1 MEKTTL
7 KEAPYGV
14 SDFQLFRENNFAY
27 VDKTQFIELLETSK
41 FFFPFIVRP
50 RRFGKT
56 LFTKILRAY
65 YDVVAAKDFERNFAG
80 TYIGSHKTPLAN
92 TYRVIQFDFSAI
104 GSDDF
109 KAGFVRKVWAGLF
122 SFCERNGFKEG
133 TEFLMRE
140 VKTYKNP
147 LDLLNIFLSLYRI
160 HFKEKIYLIIDEY
173 DQSPNDVLAVSLE
186 DFRALTRA
194 GGLLKTFY
202 GELKDLS
209 GGDGPVERIFIT
221 GVTSIQ
227 LDSMTSGFS
236 NANNLTYESVF
247 AGMFGFTEAELRDLI
262 PQIIDLK
269 KYGKTLDE
277 VLERMREWYNGYV
290 FCPDADITVFNSSM
304 CLNYLKT
311 IARTNQEPRNM
322 LDSSVANSLDKI
334 ESILSLGDAAFV
346 RDILSKALR
355 HEPIPFGGEVQVLN
369 LNDRAQFDNESVLS
383 ALIYMGFLTF
393 SPGNWNTLVVPNR
406 AIGIQFFEYY
416 FKKVLG
422 ASRGGFDKAEFAA
435 AYRALAAGDPMP
447 WLQLSEA
454 RLGESSGVHL
464 NMHTTENSLQLMLS
478 ATLCFS
484 EDYKAQ
490 LEVESRGKD
499 SVYMDMLLVPQKSK
513 KLPTY
518 IVELKHVAKDATE
531 AAAANE
537 LKEARE
543 QAERYSAGETVKDTP
558 NLKRVALVYKG
569 LRLAKAE
576 IF

>member
-7 KEAPYGV
+7 KNAPYGI

-41 FFFPFIVRP
+41 FFFPLIVRP

-56 LFTKILRAY
+56 LFTQILLAY
-65 YDVVAAKDFERNFAG
+65 YDVVAAKDFESNFAG

-202 GELKDLS
+202 SELKSMS
-209 GGDGPVERIFIT
+209 GGDGAIEKIFIT

-236 NANNLTYESVF
+236 NANNLTYDPMF
-247 AGMFGFTEAELRDLI
+247 AGMFGFTEEELRDLI

-269 KYGKTLDE
+269 KYGKTLEE

-290 FCPDADITVFNSSM
+290 FCPEEDVTVFNSSM
-304 CLNYLKT
+304 CLNYLKA
-311 IARTNQEPRNM
+311 IAWTNREPVEM

-334 ESILSLGDAAFV
+334 ESVLSLGDPAFV
-346 RDILSKALR
+346 KDVISKALR
-355 HEPIPFGGEVQVLN
+355 HEPIPFGGKPQVLN
-369 LNDRAQFDNESVLS
+369 LNNRDRLDNAGVLS
-383 ALIYMGFLTF
+383 AMLYMGFLTF
-393 SPGNWNTLVVPNR
+393 APRNRRQLVVPNR

-416 FKKVLG
+416 FKRVLQ
-422 ASRGGFDKAEFAA
+422 ASESGFDKAEFAA
-435 AYRALAAGDPMP
+435 AYKALAAGDPMP

-478 ATLCFS
+478 ATLWFS

-499 SVYMDMLLVPQKSK
+499 SGYVDMLLVPQKSK
-513 KLPTY
+513 TLPTY
-518 IVELKHVAKDATE
+518 IVELKHVGTDATE
-531 AAAANE
+531 VAVANE
-537 LKEARE
+537 LKEAKE
-543 QAERYSAGETVKDTP
+543 QARRYSAGEAIKETP
-558 NLKRVALVYKG
+558 NLKRVALVYRG
-569 LRLAKAE
+569 LRLATAE
-576 IF
+576 VF

>member
-1 MEKTTL
+1 MEKTIL
-7 KEAPYGV
+7 KEVPYGV
-14 SDFQLFRENNFAY
+14 SDFQLFRENNLAY
-27 VDKTQFIELLETSK
+27 VDKTQFIELLERSK

-65 YDVVAAKDFERNFAG
+65 YDVAATKDFDCNFAG

-92 TYRVIQFDFSAI
+92 KYRVIQFDFSSIEAEN
-104 GSDDF
+104 F
-109 KAGFVRKVWAGLF
+109 AEGFLENVRSGLEI
-122 SFCERNGFKEG
+122 FCRRNGFEEGKTLIRKE
-133 TEFLMRE
+133 
-140 VKTYKNP
+140 YKSATQ
-147 LDLLNIFLSLYRI
+147 LLKRFVALYGDYY
-160 HFKEKIYLIIDEY
+160 KEKIYLIIDEY

-202 GELKDLS
+202 SELKSMS
-209 GGDGPVERIFIT
+209 GGDGAIEKIFIT

-236 NANNLTYESVF
+236 NANNLTYDPMF
-247 AGMFGFTEAELRDLI
+247 AGMFGFTEEELRNLI

-277 VLERMREWYNGYV
+277 VLNRMREWYNGYV
-290 FCPDADITVFNSSM
+290 FCPDVEVTVFNSSM

-478 ATLCFS
+478 ATLWFS

-499 SVYMDMLLVPQKSK
+499 SGYMDMLLVPQKSK
-513 KLPTY
+513 TLPTY
-518 IVELKHVAKDATE
+518 IVELKHVGTDATE
-531 AAAANE
+531 VAVAKE
-537 LKEARE
+537 LKEAKK
-543 QAERYSAGETVKDTP
+543 QAERYSAGEAVKETP
-558 NLKRVALVYKG
+558 NLKRVALVYRG

-576 IF
+576 VF